1 LYKTGDR
8 GCWRADGNIEY
19 LGRNDFQVKLRGFRI
34 EPGEIEARLLEHHSV
49 REAVVLVRE
58 DLPGEKRLV
67 AYIVSDT
74 PVPAEALRSHLHATL
89 PEYMTPGAFV
99 ALAALPR
106 SPNGKLDRRALP
118 APDAAAVAH
127 QTYEPP
133 QGEVEVGLAA
143 IWADVLKV
151 DRIGRHDNFFDL
163 GGHSLLVMKVVARV
177 REVFEIDVSL
187 ETAFQATTLA
197 ALAGMIRVRQ
207 IERYQASDIERISA
221 EVSVLSEEE
230 LRALLNRQGEREHE

>member
-1 LYKTGDR
+1 MYKTGDLGR
-8 GCWRADGNIEY
+8 WRADGCVEY

-34 EPGEIEARLLEHHSV
+34 EPGEIETRLAEHPAV

-58 DLPGEKRLV
+58 DQSGEKRLV
-67 AYIVSDT
+67 AYIVSDN
-74 PVPAEALRSHLHATL
+74 PVPPEELRRHLHATL

-99 ALAALPR
+99 TLAALPR

-118 APDAAAVAH
+118 APDATAVAH

-133 QGEVEVGLAA
+133 QGEIEMALAA
-143 IWADVLKV
+143 IWADVLKL

-177 REVFEIDVSL
+177 RETFEMDVPL
-187 ETAFQATTLA
+187 ETAFQATTLS
-197 ALAGMIRVRQ
+197 ALAGTICARQ
-207 IERYQASDIERISA
+207 IEQYEASDIERIAA
-221 EVSVLSEEE
+221 EVGLLSEEE
-230 LRALLNRQGEREHE
+230 LRSLLNQSGVREHE